1 MFSKPT
7 RNHITIIL
15 EQIGAVGV
23 VLVTGAFSL
32 LFDIAA
38 DLRRGVSFAQI
49 LRYSY
54 VGRIP
59 TPVNIAVALLLVVG
73 VVWLILR
80 WSKTVFYIESG
91 YLVVER
97 RTLMHRVS
105 RLPLGSISTVNLERS
120 VFERMVGT
128 AKIKLDINSAATANR
143 TDFTF
148 VLPLEKA
155 KAFELGLTQQSDVQ
169 TDENQVQ
176 ARKLVCSF
184 TWVHALRDVLLGQP
198 LVQIIM
204 FIVLLVAG
212 IPLDKIAPGSDAIY
226 KAMPAVAFALLSWLA
241 GMVMQFMSAYGFRV
255 EKDDKTF
262 FITSGLLKKK
272 QYMFDKD
279 KVNAVIVRRPL
290 LARLFGYYRA
300 EVAVIGL
307 GNDKHE
313 TPQICLLVKKQEL
326 ERILG
331 ECAPDFICAA
341 KTVKSHKAGLAASLC
356 FYVLLSL
363 IIAAVV
369 YQIYTLLSVA
379 VVLIGVIFAVLSYR
393 NKTVAADDSVFSY
406 SRGLFSIVNG
416 YFKYDGIQT
425 AQFKSNVFLKRKGVG
440 KICISILSAGS
451 VSLHTTDWFDKSYYD
466 ALVDKLGY

>member
-1 MFSKPT
+1 MFNKPM

-15 EQIGAVGV
+15 EQIGAFGV
-23 VLVTGAFSL
+23 ILVTGAFSL
-32 LFDIAA
+32 LFDIVS
-38 DLRRGVSFAQI
+38 DLGRGMSFAQI
-49 LRYSY
+49 LRYSA

-59 TPVNIAVALLLVVG
+59 APINIVVALLLVAG

-80 WSKTVFYIESG
+80 WSKTVFYIDSG

-97 RTLMHRVS
+97 RTLMHRTS

-128 AKIKLDINSAATANR
+128 AKIKLDINSAATANK

-148 VLPLEKA
+148 VLSLEKA
-155 KAFELGLTQQSDVQ
+155 RLFESELTRQSTVQ
-169 TDENQVQ
+169 MNENQPQ

-184 TWVHALRDVLLGQP
+184 TGLQALRDVILGQP
-198 LVQIIM
+198 LAQIMI
-204 FIVLLVAG
+204 FFVLLVAG
-212 IPLDKIAPGSDAIY
+212 IPVDRIALGSSALY
-226 KAMPAVAFALLSWLA
+226 KALPAVALALLSWLA

-272 QYMFDKD
+272 QYVFDKD

-290 LARLFGYYRA
+290 LARIFGYYRA
-300 EVAVIGL
+300 EVAVVGL
-307 GNDKHE
+307 GNDKNE

-331 ECAPDFICAA
+331 ECAPDFVCGT
-341 KTVKSHKAGLAASLC
+341 KPVKSHKAGLVASLC
-356 FYVLLSL
+356 FYLILS
-363 IIAAVV
+363 AAVAV
-369 YQIYTLLSVA
+369 ATARIHILLSVA
-379 VVLIGVIFAVLSYR
+379 AVMLGITFAVFSYR

-425 AQFKSNVFLKRKGVG
+425 AQFKSNVFLKRKDIG
-440 KICISILSAGS
+440 KIRISILSSGS
-451 VSLHTTDWFDKSYYD
+451 VSLHTTGWFDKSHYD
-466 ALVDKLGY
+466 ALTDKLGY

>member
-15 EQIGAVGV
+15 EKIGAFGV

-38 DLRRGVSFAQI
+38 DLKRGMSFAQI
-49 LRYSY
+49 LRYSS

-59 TPVNIAVALLLVVG
+59 APVNIAVALLLVVG
-73 VVWLILR
+73 TVWLILR
-80 WSKTVFYIESG
+80 WSKTFFYIESG

-97 RTLMHRVS
+97 RTMMHRTS
-105 RLPLGSISTVNLERS
+105 RLPLGSISTVNLERN

-128 AKIKLDINSAATANR
+128 AKIKLDINSAATANK

-155 KAFELGLTQQSDVQ
+155 KAFERELTQQSNVPA
-169 TDENQVQ
+169 DENQPQ

-184 TWVHALRDVLLGQP
+184 TWVQALRDVLLGQP
-198 LVQIIM
+198 LAQIMI
-204 FIVLLVAG
+204 FFVLLVAG
-212 IPLDKIAPGSDAIY
+212 IPVDKIALGSSALY
-226 KAMPAVAFALLSWLA
+226 KALPAVALALLSWAA

-272 QYMFDKD
+272 QYVFDKD

-331 ECAPDFICAA
+331 ECAPDFICTEN
-341 KTVKSHKAGLAASLC
+341 TVKSHKAGLAASLC
-356 FYVLLSL
+356 FYMILSAIVAVAISRIHILLS
-363 IIAAVV
+363 IA
-369 YQIYTLLSVA
+369 S
-379 VVLIGVIFAVLSYR
+379 VVLGVVFAVFSYR
-393 NKTVAADDSVFSY
+393 NKTVAADDRVFSY
-406 SRGLFSIVNG
+406 SRGLFSVVNG

-425 AQFKSNVFLKRKGVG
+425 AQLKSNIFLKRKGVG
-440 KICISILSAGS
+440 KIRISILSSGS
-451 VSLHTTDWFDKSYYD
+451 VSLHTTGWLDKSYYD
-466 ALVDKLGY
+466 ALIDKLGY

>member
-38 DLRRGVSFAQI
+38 ELRRGMSFAQI
-49 LRYSY
+49 LRYSS

-59 TPVNIAVALLLVVG
+59 APVNIVVALLLVAG

-97 RTLMHRVS
+97 RTLMQRTS

-128 AKIKLDINSAATANR
+128 AKIKLDINSAATANK

-155 KAFELGLTQQSDVQ
+155 KAFERELTQQKDVQ
-169 TDENQVQ
+169 TDENQTRE
-176 ARKLVCSF
+176 RKLVCSF
-184 TWVHALRDVLLGQP
+184 TWAQALRDVLLGQP
-198 LVQIIM
+198 LAQIMI
-204 FIVLLVAG
+204 FFVLLVAG
-212 IPLDKIAPGSDAIY
+212 IPVDKIALGSSALY
-226 KAMPAVAFALLSWLA
+226 KALPAVALALLSWLA
-241 GMVMQFMSAYGFRV
+241 GMVMQFMSAYGFKV

-262 FITSGLLKKK
+262 FITSGLLKKR
-272 QYMFDKD
+272 QYVFDKD

-300 EVAVIGL
+300 EVAVVGL

-331 ECAPDFICAA
+331 ECAPDFVCAA
-341 KTVKSHKAGLAASLC
+341 KPVKSHKAGLAASLC
-356 FYVLLSL
+356 FYLILSVVVAVIISRIHILLGISVVLL
-363 IIAAVV
+363 
-369 YQIYTLLSVA
+369 
-379 VVLIGVIFAVLSYR
+379 GVIFAVFSYR
-393 NKTVAADDSVFSY
+393 NKTVASDGSVFSY
-406 SRGLFSIVNG
+406 SRGLFSTVNG
-416 YFKYDGIQT
+416 CFKYDGIQT
-425 AQFKSNVFLKRKGVG
+425 AQFKSNVFLKHKGIG
-440 KICISILSAGS
+440 KIRISILSAGS
-451 VSLHTTDWFDKSYYD
+451 VSLHTTGWFDKSYYD

>member
-38 DLRRGVSFAQI
+38 ELRRGMSFAQI
-49 LRYSY
+49 LRYSS

-59 TPVNIAVALLLVVG
+59 APVNIVVALLLVAG
-73 VVWLILR
+73 VVWLVLR
-80 WSKTVFYIESG
+80 WSKTLFYIESG

-97 RTLMHRVS
+97 RTLMQRTS

-120 VFERMVGT
+120 VFERMAGT
-128 AKIKLDINSAATANR
+128 AKIKLDINSAATANK

-155 KAFELGLTQQSDVQ
+155 KAFERELTQQKDVQ
-169 TDENQVQ
+169 TDENQTRE
-176 ARKLVCSF
+176 RKLVCSF
-184 TWVHALRDVLLGQP
+184 TWAQALRDVLLGQP
-198 LVQIIM
+198 LAQIMI
-204 FIVLLVAG
+204 FFVLLVAG
-212 IPLDKIAPGSDAIY
+212 IPVDKIALGSSALY
-226 KAMPAVAFALLSWLA
+226 KALPAVALALLSWLA

-262 FITSGLLKKK
+262 FITSGLMKKR
-272 QYMFDKD
+272 QYVFDKD

-300 EVAVIGL
+300 EVAVVGL

-331 ECAPDFICAA
+331 ECAPDFVCAA
-341 KTVKSHKAGLAASLC
+341 KPVKSHKAGLAASLY
-356 FYVLLSL
+356 FYLILS
-363 IIAAVV
+363 VV
-369 YQIYTLLSVA
+369 VA
-379 VVLIGVIFAVLSYR
+379 VVISRIHIVLGIAVVLLGVIFAVFSYR
-393 NKTVAADDSVFSY
+393 NKTVAADDRVFSY

-416 YFKYDGIQT
+416 CFKYDGIQT
-425 AQFKSNVFLKRKGVG
+425 AQFKSNVFLKHKGIG
-440 KICISILSAGS
+440 KISISILSAGS
-451 VSLHTTDWFDKSYYD
+451 VSLHTTGWFDKSYYD

>member
-23 VLVTGAFSL
+23 VLVTGAVSL

-38 DLRRGVSFAQI
+38 ELRQGMSFAQI
-49 LRYSY
+49 LRYSSA
-54 VGRIP
+54 GRIP
-59 TPVNIAVALLLVVG
+59 APANLVVAFLLVVG

-80 WSKTVFYIESG
+80 WSKTVFYIDSG

-120 VFERMVGT
+120 VFERVVGT
-128 AKIKLDINSAATANR
+128 AKIKLDINSAATANK

-155 KAFELGLTQQSDVQ
+155 KAFERELTQQSNGQ
-169 TDENQVQ
+169 TDENQCRE
-176 ARKLVCSF
+176 RKLVCSF
-184 TWVHALRDVLLGQP
+184 TWAQTLRDVLLGQP
-198 LVQIIM
+198 LAQIMI
-204 FIVLLVAG
+204 FFVLLAVG
-212 IPLDKIAPGSDAIY
+212 IPVDKFALEGTALY
-226 KAMPAVAFALLSWLA
+226 NALPAAALALLSWLA

-300 EVAVIGL
+300 EVAVVGL

-313 TPQICLLVKKQEL
+313 TPQMCLLVKKQEL

-331 ECAPDFICAA
+331 ECAPDFVCAA
-341 KTVKSHKAGLAASLC
+341 KPVKSHKAGLAASLC
-356 FYVLLSL
+356 FYLILS
-363 IIAAVV
+363 AV
-369 YQIYTLLSVA
+369 VA
-379 VVLIGVIFAVLSYR
+379 VVISRIHILLSIAVVLLGVIFAVFSYR
-393 NKTVAADDSVFSY
+393 NKTVAADDRVFSY
-406 SRGLFSIVNG
+406 SRGLFSVVNG

-425 AQFKSNVFLKRKGVG
+425 ARFKSNVILKHKGVG
-440 KICISILSAGS
+440 KICISILSSSS
-451 VSLHTTDWFDKSYYD
+451 VSLHTTGWFDKSYYD
-466 ALVDKLGY
+466 ALIDKLGY

>member
-15 EQIGAVGV
+15 EQIGAFGV

-38 DLRRGVSFAQI
+38 DLRRGMSFAQI
-49 LRYSY
+49 LRYSSA
-54 VGRIP
+54 GRIP
-59 TPVNIAVALLLVVG
+59 APINIVVSLLLVSG

-97 RTLMHRVS
+97 RTLMQRTS
-105 RLPLGSISTVNLERS
+105 RLPLDSISTVNLERN
-120 VFERMVGT
+120 VFEQIVGT
-128 AKIKLDINSAATANR
+128 AKIKLDINSAVTANK

-148 VLPLEKA
+148 VLSFEKA
-155 KAFELGLTQQSDVQ
+155 KAFEQELTRQSNGQ
-169 TDENQVQ
+169 TEEEQPQ
-176 ARKLVCSF
+176 TRRLVCSF
-184 TWVHALRDVLLGQP
+184 TWVQALRDVLLGQP
-198 LVQIIM
+198 LVQILI
-204 FIVLLVAG
+204 FFVLLVAG
-212 IPLDKIAPGSDAIY
+212 IPVDKIALGSSVLY
-226 KAMPAVAFALLSWLA
+226 KALPAVALALLSWAA
-241 GMVMQFMSAYGFRV
+241 GMIMQFMSAYGFRV

-272 QYMFDKD
+272 QYVFDKD

-290 LARLFGYYRA
+290 LARAFGYYRA
-300 EVAVIGL
+300 EVAVVGL

-331 ECAPDFICAA
+331 ECAPDFVCVTKPIR
-341 KTVKSHKAGLAASLC
+341 SHKAGLAASLC
-356 FYVLLSL
+356 FYLILS
-363 IIAAVV
+363 AVV
-369 YQIYTLLSVA
+369 AIVISRIHILLGIA
-379 VVLIGVIFAVLSYR
+379 VVLLGIIFAVFSYR
-393 NKTVAADDSVFSY
+393 NKTVAADDRVFSY

-416 YFKYDGIQT
+416 CFKYDGIQT
-425 AQFKSNVFLKRKGVG
+425 AQFKSNMFFKRMDIG
-440 KICISILSAGS
+440 KIRISILSSGS
-451 VSLHTTDWFDKSYYD
+451 VSLHTTGWFNKLYYD
-466 ALVDKLGY
+466 ALTDRLGY